1 MSAVVLSLTGARKAF
16 GADELFTDLSLT
28 LAQGEHLCLLGP
40 SGAGKSSLLRCLM
53 GLEALDEGTLTLAD
67 PTAGLGL
74 VFQDFRLF
82 PHLDALGNV
91 TLALRAAQGLGAREA
106 EVRAR
111 DALAQVG
118 LEAFAHKKPRA
129 LSGGQQQRVAIAR
142 ALALRPAVLLF
153 DEPTSAL
160 DPERTASLGA
170 VLRALTARGVALLTV
185 THDLAFAEH
194 WADAVA
200 LLRDGQLTTPL
211 PAARFFGPEAPAGV
225 RAFLTP
231 GAAQEEPR
239 EP

>member
-1 MSAVVLSLTGARKAF
+1 
-16 GADELFTDLSLT
+16 
-28 LAQGEHLCLLGP
+28 
-40 SGAGKSSLLRCLM
+40 M
-53 GLEALDEGTLTLAD
+53 GLEALDGGTLALAD
-67 PTAGLGL
+67 PAAGLGL

-91 TLALRAAQGLGAREA
+91 TLALRAAQGLGPGEA
-106 EVRAR
+106 EERAR

-118 LEAFAHKKPRA
+118 LEAFAHKKPGA

-160 DPERTASLGA
+160 DPERTAGLGA
-170 VLRALTARGVALLTV
+170 VLRGLTARGVALLTV

-211 PAARFFGPEAPAGV
+211 PAARFFGPEAPATV
-225 RAFLTP
+225 RAFLSP
-231 GAAQEEPR
+231 GAAPEEPS

>member
-1 MSAVVLSLTGARKAF
+1 
-16 GADELFTDLSLT
+16 
-28 LAQGEHLCLLGP
+28 
-40 SGAGKSSLLRCLM
+40 M
-53 GLEALDEGTLTLAD
+53 GLEALDGGTLALAD
-67 PTAGLGL
+67 PAAGLGL

-91 TLALRAAQGLGAREA
+91 TLALRAAQGLGPGEA
-106 EVRAR
+106 EGRAR

-118 LEAFAHKKPRA
+118 LEAFVHKKPGA

-160 DPERTASLGA
+160 DPERTAGLGA
-170 VLRALTARGVALLTV
+170 VLRGLTARGVALLTV

-211 PAARFFGPEAPAGV
+211 PAARFFGPEAPATV
-225 RAFLTP
+225 PCQSPTAMMSSSPSPSISPASQSEIIPIFWNPRVVIRSLRRTP
-231 GAAQEEPR
+231 SP
-239 EP
+239 

>member
-1 MSAVVLSLTGARKAF
+1 VSAPVLSLQGARKAF
-16 GADELFTDLSLT
+16 GDDELFAELSLE
-28 LAQGEHLCLLGP
+28 LAPGEHLCLLGP

-53 GLEALDEGTLTLAD
+53 GLEALDGGTLTLTD

-82 PHLDALGNV
+82 PHLNALGNV
-91 TLALRAAQGLGAREA
+91 TLALRAAQGLGAKDA
-106 EVRAR
+106 EDRAR

-118 LEAFAHKKPRA
+118 LEAFAGKKPGA

-160 DPERTASLGA
+160 DPERTAGLGA
-170 VLRALTARGVALLTV
+170 VLRGLAARGVALLTV

-200 LLRDGQLTTPL
+200 LLREGQLTTPL
-211 PAARFFGPEAPAGV
+211 PAVRFFGPEAPAAV
-225 RAFLTP
+225 RAFLSP
-231 GAAQEEPR
+231 SAAPEEPS
-239 EP
+239 ES

>member
-1 MSAVVLSLTGARKAF
+1 MSAVVLSLRGARKAF
-16 GADELFTDLSLT
+16 GDDELFAGLSLE
-28 LAQGEHLCLLGP
+28 LAPGEHLCLLGP
-40 SGAGKSSLLRCLM
+40 SGAGKSSLLRCIM
-53 GLEALDEGTLTLAD
+53 GLEALDRGMLSLAD

-91 TLALRAAQGLGAREA
+91 TLALRAAQGLGAGEA
-106 EVRAR
+106 EERAL

-118 LEAFAHKKPRA
+118 LDAFGGKMPGA

-160 DPERTASLGA
+160 DPERTAELGA
-170 VLRALTARGVALLTV
+170 VLRGLTARGVALLTV

-200 LLRDGQLTTPL
+200 LLREGQLTMPL
-211 PAARFFGPEAPAGV
+211 PAVRFFGPEAPAAV
-225 RAFLTP
+225 RAFLSP
-231 GAAQEEPR
+231 GVAPEEPS